1 MNDNIRILIVEDDPL
16 IAAEIADCLDELDY
30 SVSGKAADRAA
41 AIQQLER
48 NPPDAVLLDINLEGG
63 AEGIELADIINR
75 RYRLPIIFLT
85 SYADKGT
92 LDAAKKTE
100 PAGYIVKPFTE
111 KDLLAGLEI
120 ALYNFSQKL
129 HRAAPPLQLDKL
141 NRALPTALTRREFEL
156 LVMLKEGRT
165 NRQMAERLF
174 VSANTVKT
182 HLKNLFLKL
191 DVASRTAAVA
201 RAGEVIEQ

>member
-1 MNDNIRILIVEDDPL
+1 MNDNICILIVEDDPL
-16 IAAEIADCLDELDY
+16 IAAEIAACLDEIDY
-30 SVSGKAADRAA
+30 AVSGKAADRAA

-63 AEGIELADIINR
+63 MEGIELAEIINR
-75 RYRLPIIFLT
+75 RYRLPIIYLT

-120 ALYNFSQKL
+120 ALYNFSQKSD
-129 HRAAPPLQLDKL
+129 RTTPPLQPDII
-141 NRALPTALTRREFEL
+141 NRALSTPLTRREFEL

-165 NRQMAERLF
+165 NRQMAQSLF
-174 VSANTVKT
+174 VSTNTVKT
-182 HLKNLFLKL
+182 HLKNLFLKMN
-191 DVASRTAAVA
+191 VASRTAAVA
-201 RAGEVIEQ
+201 RAGEMMER

>member
-16 IAAEIADCLDELDY
+16 IAAEIAACLDEIDY
-30 SVSGKAADRAA
+30 AVSGRAADRAT

-111 KDLLAGLEI
+111 KDLRAGLEI
-120 ALYNFSQKL
+120 ALYNFSQKRN
-129 HRAAPPLQLDKL
+129 RAAPALQLDKI
-141 NRALPTALTRREFEL
+141 NRTLRTPLTRREFEL
-156 LVMLKEGRT
+156 LVMLKEGLT
-165 NRQMAERLF
+165 NRQMAEALF

-201 RAGEVIEQ
+201 RAGEMMGV